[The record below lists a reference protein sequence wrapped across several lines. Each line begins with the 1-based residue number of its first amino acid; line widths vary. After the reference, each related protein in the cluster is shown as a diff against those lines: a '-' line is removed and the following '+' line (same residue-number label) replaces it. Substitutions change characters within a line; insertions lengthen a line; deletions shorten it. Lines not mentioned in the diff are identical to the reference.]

1 MKKVIWA
8 SDKRQNI
15 LVENDAEDIQIF
27 QEDSMVMIFN
37 ERQARKIIKAIRKSA
52 KELCWK
58 V

>member
-8 SDKRQNI
+8 SDKSQNI

-52 KELCWK
+52 KELGWE

>member
-1 MKKVIWA
+1 MRKLICA
-8 SDKRQNI
+8 SEKSQNI

-37 ERQARKIIKAIRKSA
+37 ERQARRVIKAIRKAA
-52 KELCWK
+52 KELGWE

>member
-52 KELCWK
+52 IELGWK

>member
-1 MKKVIWA
+1 MRKVIWA
-8 SDKRQNI
+8 SDKSQNI

-52 KELCWK
+52 KELDWK

>member
-52 KELCWK
+52 KELGWK

>member
-1 MKKVIWA
+1 MRKVIWA
-8 SDKRQNI
+8 SDKSQNI

-52 KELCWK
+52 EELGWK

>member
-1 MKKVIWA
+1 MRKVIWV
-8 SDKRQNI
+8 SDKSQNI

-37 ERQARKIIKAIRKSA
+37 ERQARKVIKAIRKSA
-52 KELCWK
+52 KELGWK